1 MSSDF
6 RALLLLLGGIFFF
19 QTTVVTPVGVWPVS
33 SFTDENTLVII
44 TITPRPPYFVGI
56 AIPVEY
62 IRYEQTDQTSHLTF
76 NFCVYSHFRV
86 STMIFI
92 IHVSYNMYTLLLSNM
107 LVCSVL
113 HYFQP
118 SLKRASLLATFALW
132 QSSQFNIAKPITKR
146 IKFMQMTLFKNTIS
160 LF

>member
-19 QTTVVTPVGVWPVS
+19 QTIPLSPVGVWPVS

-44 TITPRPPYFVGI
+44 TITPRPPCFVGI

-62 IRYEQTDQTSHLTF
+62 IRYEQTCHLTF
-76 NFCVYSHFRV
+76 TFCVYSHFRV

-107 LVCSVL
+107 LVCTVL

-118 SLKRASLLATFALW
+118 LLKRASLLATFALW

-146 IKFMQMTLFKNTIS
+146 IKFMQMPLFKNTIS